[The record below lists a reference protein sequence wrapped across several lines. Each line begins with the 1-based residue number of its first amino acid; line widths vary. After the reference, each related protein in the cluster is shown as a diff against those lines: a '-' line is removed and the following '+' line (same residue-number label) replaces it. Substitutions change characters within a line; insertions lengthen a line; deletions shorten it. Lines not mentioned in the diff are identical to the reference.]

1 MAKNIENKK
10 NIQWEN
16 IEKKNNNWFRET
28 WESVKSFLEWKKDV
42 DEIQIEEET
51 SRKTENLKDSAI
63 DSTLDN
69 LNLDM
74 QEGLELKDT
83 GDETKKE
90 LNQFFEKW
98 KEELKD
104 DVQTPEEQEP
114 SQKLLQSDRFKNRSA
129 ETVQQ
134 IAKSPTKIENEIK
147 DWQKE
152 KNPVAKSLLKIVD
165 WIMST
170 EK

>member
-16 IEKKNNNWFRET
+16 FERESTNWFREK
-28 WESVKSFLEWKKDV
+28 WESVKNFLKWKKDAE
-42 DEIQIEEET
+42 EIQVEEET

-74 QEGLELKDT
+74 QEGLELKDS
-83 GDETKKE
+83 DDKTKEE
-90 LNQFFEKW
+90 LNQFFEAW
-98 KEELKD
+98 KQGLKNDIEQPWEAELRERLFKSKRFGKRS
-104 DVQTPEEQEP
+104 PEVV
-114 SQKLLQSDRFKNRSA
+114 
-129 ETVQQ
+129 TQ
-134 IAKSPTKIENEIK
+134 IAKSATKIENEIK

-152 KNPVAKSLLKIVD
+152 KNPVARSLLKIVD

>member
-1 MAKNIENKK
+1 MNNFENNKE
-10 NIQWEN
+10 NQWNN
-16 IEKKNNNWFRET
+16 IEKKKSNWFREKR
-28 WESVKSFLEWKKDV
+28 ESVKNFLEWKKNI
-42 DEIQIEEET
+42 DEIQVEEET
-51 SRKTENLKDSAI
+51 SRQTENLKDSAI

-69 LNLDM
+69 LKLDM
-74 QEGLELKDT
+74 QEWLELKDSD
-83 GDETKKE
+83 DEIKKE

-104 DVQTPEEQEP
+104 DEHTPEEQEL

-134 IAKSPTKIENEIK
+134 IAKSATKIENEIK

-152 KNPVAKSLLKIVD
+152 KNPVARSLLKIVN
-165 WIMST
+165 WIMWT

>member
-1 MAKNIENKK
+1 MVNNIENNK

-16 IEKKNNNWFRET
+16 VERKNTNWFREK
-28 WESVKSFLEWKKDV
+28 WESVKNFLKWKKDAE
-42 DEIQIEEET
+42 EIQVKEEI
-51 SRKTENLKDSAI
+51 SRKTENLKDSTI
-63 DSTLDN
+63 NSTLDN

-74 QEGLELKDT
+74 QEGLELKDSD
-83 GDETKKE
+83 DEIKKE

-104 DVQTPEEQEP
+104 NVHTPEEQEL

-129 ETVQQ
+129 EIVQQ
-134 IAKSPTKIENEIK
+134 IAKSATKIENEIK

-165 WIMST
+165 WIMGT

>member
-1 MAKNIENKK
+1 MNNHIENTE
-10 NIQWEN
+10 NQWNN
-16 IEKKNNNWFRET
+16 IEKKNSNWFREK
-28 WESVKSFLEWKKDV
+28 WESVKNFLKWKKDAE
-42 DEIQIEEET
+42 EIQAEEET

-74 QEGLELKDT
+74 QEGLELKDS
-83 GDETKKE
+83 DDKTKEE
-90 LNQFFEKW
+90 LNQFFEAW
-98 KEELKD
+98 KQELKND
-104 DVQTPEEQEP
+104 IEQPWEAELRERLFKSKRFGKRSPEVV
-114 SQKLLQSDRFKNRSA
+114 
-129 ETVQQ
+129 TQ
-134 IAKSPTKIENEIK
+134 IAKSATKIENEIK

-152 KNPVAKSLLKIVD
+152 KNPVARSLLKIVD